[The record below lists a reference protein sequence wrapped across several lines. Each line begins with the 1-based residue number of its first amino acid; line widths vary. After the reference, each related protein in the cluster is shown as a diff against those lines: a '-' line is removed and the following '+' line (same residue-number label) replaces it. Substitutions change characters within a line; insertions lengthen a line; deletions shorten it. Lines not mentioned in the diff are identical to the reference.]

1 MSTRLKDSER
11 TKLIAEFIRTGKS
24 PAGYEITVNESS
36 KYKVRRI
43 KPKHELLESKRDRL
57 LKQLELIESELKAIQ
72 ESKQCET
79 KEDNKEDSK
88 DDETQ
93 SSSQQ
98 SWQTFDDS
106 SSEQ

>member
-43 KPKHELLESKRDRL
+43 KPKNELLKSKRDRL
-57 LKQLELIESELKAIQ
+57 LKQLELVEAELKAIQ
-72 ESKQCET
+72 ESEQYDT
-79 KEDNKEDSK
+79 KDDNLEDNKCEAQAK
-88 DDETQ
+88 GEQDE
-93 SSSQQ
+93 
-98 SWQTFDDS
+98 TFDDS

>member
-1 MSTRLKDSER
+1 MSIRLRDSER

-24 PAGYEITVNESS
+24 PDGYEITVNESS

-57 LKQLELIESELKAIQ
+57 KKQLEQIELELKAIQ
-72 ESKQCET
+72 ESKQD
-79 KEDNKEDSK
+79 DNK
-88 DDETQ
+88 DDNK
-93 SSSQQ
+93 
-98 SWQTFDDS
+98 DDS